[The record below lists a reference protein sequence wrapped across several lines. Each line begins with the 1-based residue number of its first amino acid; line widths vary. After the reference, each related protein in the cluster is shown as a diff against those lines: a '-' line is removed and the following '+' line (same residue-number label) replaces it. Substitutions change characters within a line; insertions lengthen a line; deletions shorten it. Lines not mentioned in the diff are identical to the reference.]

1 LGFRKKF
8 ALKVAKLFIIDLKWG
23 KIVYGKSKLFS
34 FFFSSTVKRGYSG
47 QISCLTLNS
56 AKMDVFIS
64 LQTAQI
70 S

>member
-1 LGFRKKF
+1 MMYIKT
-8 ALKVAKLFIIDLKWG
+8 VHYLFQC
-23 KIVYGKSKLFS
+23 
-34 FFFSSTVKRGYSG
+34 TVERGYSG

-56 AKMDVFIS
+56 VKTDVFIS